1 MLTTNKIYFINIKLI
16 KLPILV
22 KGYFKLSLKAK
33 SIFRRRMTEKIYSA
47 VHLIQALLIQ
57 TGDYGPC

>member
-22 KGYFKLSLKAK
+22 RGYFKLSLKAK
-33 SIFRRRMTEKIYSA
+33 AIFRRRMTEEIYNV
-47 VHLIQALLIQ
+47 VHLIRALLIQ
-57 TGDYGPC
+57 TGDYGSC